1 MRRWLAAVMVAGLCA
16 ATAACGIPVESG
28 PSALSKN
35 GVPFGLL
42 SPSPPPTTAP
52 TATTQPSP
60 IQVPV
65 QIFLVGSGGHLVSV
79 ARTVSVAEPDL
90 GSALTALV
98 DGPTQSETA
107 AGLQSA
113 VPAQTIVLGA
123 TISNGVATVDLGG
136 PFGQLVGTQQIEAV
150 AQVVFTSQ
158 ALPGVTGVT
167 FELGGAPV
175 QVPTASGAE
184 VTVASTTQ
192 FAPFAPTSAAKP

>member
-1 MRRWLAAVMVAGLCA
+1 MRRWLAPVMVAGLCT
-16 ATAACGIPVESG
+16 ATAACGVPVDSG
-28 PSALSKN
+28 PSAVSKS

-42 SPSPPPTTAP
+42 APSPPPS

-60 IQVPV
+60 IEVPV
-65 QIFLVGSGGHLVSV
+65 QIFLVGSSGHLVSV

-113 VPAQTIVLGA
+113 LPAQTIVLGA

-167 FELGGAPV
+167 FELSGAPV

-184 VTVASTTQ
+184 VTLASTAQ
-192 FAPFAPTSAAKP
+192 FAPFAPTSPAKT